1 MRWSQF
7 VCVCFS
13 VCVLWVCVWCSIHL
27 PALSLF
33 VFALHTHSLCP
44 HRFRIRL
51 RVSYRPYFIR
61 EGELRKKRLIPDS
74 WFCVT
79 IRLETNTYRPML
91 FTRLYTYSFKMWMRV
106 AQNTLHRPIN
116 IFFILSSRV
125 YFVGY
130 DMDDKYPTTTL
141 QLYLLSLYLFAAN
154 PCVS

>member
-13 VCVLWVCVWCSIHL
+13 VCVFCESACDVPSIS
-27 PALSLF
+27 PPSLSSF
-33 VFALHTHSLCP
+33 SHSTLSVSAS
-44 HRFRIRL
+44 
-51 RVSYRPYFIR
+51 VSYYACHRPYFIR